1 LQADNELRNLYVLNL
16 REIDGILDR
25 VQDRM
30 NPILRPDHQQ
40 RLRQMVETKTTSG
53 AMVQHA
59 RATPAVNMSHE
70 LRVLP
75 KRMQSAGEELA
86 NSISHGI
93 GLCAALIGAPI
104 LLLEARRSSPGFFLG
119 TAIFAITLSM
129 LYLGST
135 LYHAWPQTRGK
146 SVLRTL
152 DHSAI
157 FLLIAGTYTPFTLG
171 PLRGLWGASILALVW
186 ALAIFGVFLKATRGP
201 SRHPKFSMTLY
212 LGTGWLALIAVR
224 PMMLAIPFAA
234 LFWLVAGG
242 VAYTAG
248 VLFFVN
254 QRLRY
259 SHFIWHLFVLAG
271 SSCHFLAVLS
281 CCAT

>member
-1 LQADNELRNLYVLNL
+1 
-16 REIDGILDR
+16 
-25 VQDRM
+25 M
-30 NPILRPDHQQ
+30 NIND
-40 RLRQMVETKTTSG
+40 
-53 AMVQHA
+53 
-59 RATPAVNMSHE
+59 E
-70 LRVLP
+70 LRVSP
-75 KRMQSAGEELA
+75 KRAQSAGEELA
-86 NSISHGI
+86 NTISHGI

-104 LLLEARRSSPGFFLG
+104 LLLEAHRSGLGFFFG
-119 TAIFAITLSM
+119 TVIFAVTVSM

-146 SVLRTL
+146 SILQVL

-171 PLRGLWGASILALVW
+171 PLRGFWGGTILVLVW
-186 ALAIFGVFLKATRGP
+186 ALEIFGVTLKATRGA
-201 SRHPKFSMTLY
+201 SRHSKLGMTLY
-212 LGTGWLALIAVR
+212 LGPGWLALIVIR
-224 PMMLAIPFAA
+224 PITLAIPPSA

-271 SSCHFLAVLS
+271 TSCHFLALLS

>member
-1 LQADNELRNLYVLNL
+1 
-16 REIDGILDR
+16 
-25 VQDRM
+25 M
-30 NPILRPDHQQ
+30 
-40 RLRQMVETKTTSG
+40 
-53 AMVQHA
+53 
-59 RATPAVNMSHE
+59 NMSDE

-119 TAIFAITLSM
+119 TVIFVITMSM

-171 PLRGLWGASILALVW
+171 PLRGLWGSSILAVVW
-186 ALAIFGVFLKATRGP
+186 VLAIFGVILKATRGA
-201 SRHPKFSMTLY
+201 SRHPKLGMTLY
-212 LGTGWLALIAVR
+212 LGIGWLALIAVR
-224 PMMLAIPFAA
+224 PMMLAIPSAA

-242 VAYTAG
+242 VIYTTG

-281 CCAT
+281 CCGT

>member
-1 LQADNELRNLYVLNL
+1 
-16 REIDGILDR
+16 
-25 VQDRM
+25 M
-30 NPILRPDHQQ
+30 NIND
-40 RLRQMVETKTTSG
+40 
-53 AMVQHA
+53 
-59 RATPAVNMSHE
+59 E
-70 LRVLP
+70 LRVSP
-75 KRMQSAGEELA
+75 KRAQSASEELA
-86 NSISHGI
+86 NTISHGI

-104 LLLEARRSSPGFFLG
+104 LLLEAHRSGAGFFFG
-119 TAIFAITLSM
+119 TVIFAVTRSM

-146 SVLRTL
+146 SILQVL

-171 PLRGLWGASILALVW
+171 PLRGFWGGTILVLVW
-186 ALAIFGVFLKATRGP
+186 ALAIFGVTLKATRGT
-201 SRHPKFSMTLY
+201 SRHSKLGMTLC
-212 LGTGWLALIAVR
+212 LGTGWLVLIVIR
-224 PMMLAIPFAA
+224 PITLAIPPTA

-271 SSCHFLAVLS
+271 TSCHFLALLS

>member
-1 LQADNELRNLYVLNL
+1 
-16 REIDGILDR
+16 
-25 VQDRM
+25 
-30 NPILRPDHQQ
+30 
-40 RLRQMVETKTTSG
+40 
-53 AMVQHA
+53 MVQRA
-59 RATPAVNMSHE
+59 RATPAVNMSDE
-70 LRVLP
+70 PPISP

-119 TAIFAITLSM
+119 TLIFAVTLSM

-171 PLRGLWGASILALVW
+171 PLRGSWGSIMLALIW
-186 ALAIFGVFLKATRGP
+186 ALAIFGVILKATRGA
-201 SRHPKFSMTLY
+201 SRHPKLGMTLY
-212 LGTGWLALIAVR
+212 LGTGWLALIAAR
-224 PMMLAIPFAA
+224 PMTLAIPFPA

-242 VAYTAG
+242 IAYTTG

-259 SHFIWHLFVLAG
+259 SHFIWHLFVLVG

-281 CCAT
+281 CCGP

>member
-1 LQADNELRNLYVLNL
+1 
-16 REIDGILDR
+16 
-25 VQDRM
+25 
-30 NPILRPDHQQ
+30 
-40 RLRQMVETKTTSG
+40 
-53 AMVQHA
+53 
-59 RATPAVNMSHE
+59 MSDE
-70 LRVLP
+70 LRVSL

-119 TAIFAITLSM
+119 AVIFAVTLSM

-135 LYHAWPQTRGK
+135 LYHAWPQTRAK

-171 PLRGLWGASILALVW
+171 PLRGLWGSSILAVVW
-186 ALAIFGVFLKATRGP
+186 ALAIFGVILKATRGA
-201 SRHPKFSMTLY
+201 SRHPKLGMTLY

-242 VAYTAG
+242 VAYTTG

>member
-1 LQADNELRNLYVLNL
+1 
-16 REIDGILDR
+16 
-25 VQDRM
+25 
-30 NPILRPDHQQ
+30 
-40 RLRQMVETKTTSG
+40 
-53 AMVQHA
+53 
-59 RATPAVNMSHE
+59 MSDE
-70 LRVLP
+70 LRVSL

-119 TAIFAITLSM
+119 AVIFAVTLSM

-171 PLRGLWGASILALVW
+171 PLRGLWGSSILAVVW
-186 ALAIFGVFLKATRGP
+186 ALAIFGVILKATRGA
-201 SRHPKFSMTLY
+201 SRHPKLGMTLY

-242 VAYTAG
+242 VAYTTG
-248 VLFFVN
+248 VVFFVN